1 MTWKI
6 TRRQI
11 IRPRKE
17 LNPQSLHLGRM
28 DLVIESCSEDPLAQG
43 AATAGSQAL
52 PEWARHNLRREVSIL
67 QREGRR
73 AQLRGDGH
81 KLHGM
86 GVVDWISSRIGLITG
101 RFLDLR

>member
-52 PEWARHNLRREVSIL
+52 LEWARHNLRREVSIL
-67 QREGRR
+67 KREGRSGSATR
-73 AQLRGDGH
+73 RWPQAPRDGY
-81 KLHGM
+81 
-86 GVVDWISSRIGLITG
+86 D
-101 RFLDLR
+101 